1 MSSLYEQF
9 NCRTKEELYEK
20 VKNED
25 LQVKPLLDF
34 IEFAKADIRNK
45 NKAIKS
51 PDIFVDYVKST
62 TMPTKDTGTIIFVD
76 TKNQPVF
83 LKRTRLS
90 RKNDIKETLKEGL
103 ISGGTRAFIAFS
115 EDTPNNRISQLQ
127 STFENIGIKIIDSLG
142 YSKDKDI
149 FISSS
154 VGRSFYASNSYEIIN
169 DGNDEYLKDDFSFKE
184 EYTDF
189 SSYFAKNEMIG
200 LKIID
205 ETDSIKEKLKIGFQ
219 HHHQEVFGIIA
230 YDNDEKVILAEEL
243 FKGGMDSSIVDLK
256 VIAKKLLRLDDLK
269 GVAIFHNHPSGNPTP
284 SMEDISMTDKVA
296 QMCEALGVEFLDHY
310 IVGKEKILSFSKEV
324 NEFQSKNFRYQDMV
338 KSMKNVSEKG
348 IDYDN
353 NKGIMDIKRGDVVK
367 TSLSD
372 ATIVLEVKGEDA
384 LLFDGRQYIEAH
396 GIQRDGEKVFW
407 NQGHNYDTIPNEI
420 FTENRKGYEDI
431 KDTINDI
438 INSNYQD
445 FVKTLI
451 SIEKGIVDE
460 SILDEMYDRFM
471 DNDGINLI
479 NDYFDDVLYDLE
491 HENTVGEIIDTK
503 IVVEKPMTKEK
514 IGKLERASLL
524 NELKANVKLSNEHKN
539 EKGFKKDGVEL

>member
-384 LLFDGRQYIEAH
+384 LLFDGRQYIEAY
-396 GIQRDGEKVFW
+396 GIQRDGENVFW
-407 NQGHNYDTIPNEI
+407 GQGHYYDTIPNEI
-420 FTENRKGYEDI
+420 FTKNRKGYEDI

-445 FVKTLI
+445 FVKALV
-451 SIEKGIVDE
+451 SIEKGIEDE

-491 HENTVGEIIDTK
+491 HENTVGELIDTN
-503 IVVEKPMTKEK
+503 IVVEKPIIKEK
-514 IGKLERASLL
+514 IGKLERASIL
-524 NELKANVKLSNEHKN
+524 NELKDNVKLSNEHKN